1 MGEGDWEHKEKYWR
15 SRSKRSSRYIGF
27 VEWLDKECEDGWDV
41 LKISQKFGDNGKL
54 SQAWAIF
61 RRRKV

>member
-15 SRSKRSSRYIGF
+15 WRGKSSPRHIGF
-27 VEWLDKECEDGWDV
+27 VEWLDKECEDGWEV
-41 LKISQKFGDNGKL
+41 LKISQKFGADGKRNE
-54 SQAWAIF
+54 AWAIF